1 MYKASEFVKP
11 VYKAGETARVIGV
24 TTETLRNYEDSGLIK
39 FFRSSGGHRL
49 IEREELLR
57 FLDNKGL
64 LLDDTKSAKRDVI
77 YTRVSSHAQK
87 VREDLDRQAVH
98 VLECQ
103 DGLQNPLIL
112 KEVGSGLDD
121 KREKLQELIKLVLDG
136 KVNKVYVTH
145 RDRLTRF
152 GYHYLE
158 SVFFAKGVD
167 IVVLND
173 TSQEKDVQQELMEDM
188 MSLIA
193 SFSKK
198 LAVSKDG
205 ASCLFTECMI
215 PLVGKT
221 NTLDETIAII
231 EGDDKSEEV
240 KESL

>member
-145 RDRLTRF
+145 RDRLTHC
-152 GYHYLE
+152 GY
-158 SVFFAKGVD
+158 
-167 IVVLND
+167 
-173 TSQEKDVQQELMEDM
+173 Q
-188 MSLIA
+188 
-193 SFSKK
+193 
-198 LAVSKDG
+198 
-205 ASCLFTECMI
+205 
-215 PLVGKT
+215 
-221 NTLDETIAII
+221 
-231 EGDDKSEEV
+231 
-240 KESL
+240 